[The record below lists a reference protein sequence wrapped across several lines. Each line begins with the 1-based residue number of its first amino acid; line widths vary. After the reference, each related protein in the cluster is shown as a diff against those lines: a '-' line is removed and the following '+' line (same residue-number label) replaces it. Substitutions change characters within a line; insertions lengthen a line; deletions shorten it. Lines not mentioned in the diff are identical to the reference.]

1 MEFTW
6 RIFLR
11 LVAELYGVQRESL
24 CKGEE
29 KLRLPG
35 IGKDLIGLS

>member
-24 CKGEE
+24 CKGGREIAVRDYRGLE
-29 KLRLPG
+29 K
-35 IGKDLIGLS
+35 IS